1 LTKASSCDRLEA
13 YLFGEIMNRTRD
25 WIWDIETY
33 KHAFTFSIIRA
44 DGKFKKT
51 FEVSARINEVDRILN
66 CLDYLHDNEH
76 RLVGFNSCGFDYPIV
91 HKLIENRNAL
101 PKTGKALAAK
111 VFQWAKKQ
119 IDSFKNDGFGYTVKT
134 ADQYVKQVDLY
145 RIWHFNNKAK
155 ATGLKMLEFNMRLD
169 NIEDL
174 PYDIEE
180 ELTDQMLDDIKA
192 YNEHDVACTL
202 EFYNASESQIDFRD
216 NLSIKLDRDFT
227 NADDTKIGAE
237 YFQMELEK
245 AGVSLYT
252 HKDGKRVIKQTKRDK
267 IAIKDCLFNY
277 YSFQQPEF
285 QAIYDWFSKQV
296 ITETKG
302 VFSDIEEHDLG
313 DVAKYAELEIKRK
326 KFKAKPTEAEV
337 KIFLKEHPLGWIE
350 EEQLKA
356 TEYLF
361 DAEGNHIMEYPL
373 DADGSPDFTK
383 KQKKARIPKKSYWGC
398 YRIAAT
404 LNVLVNGY
412 RIDFGVGGVHASLS
426 ERIVKETKSYMV
438 RDADVSS
445 MYPNIAISNRIYPE
459 HIGEK
464 FCDIYQDMYEQRKS
478 YAKNTAENAMLKLAL
493 NGTYGKSNDK
503 FSVFYDPKFTMSIT
517 INGQLSLLMLA
528 DRLLQIEGLKLVQLN
543 TDGLTVA
550 MLRSTEDQYKDICT
564 QWQSDVKLELE
575 FVDYSK
581 MIIRDVN
588 NYIAV
593 YTNGKTKRKGA
604 YQYEGLEW
612 HKNQSA
618 LVIPM
623 AAEASMITGVD
634 VREFIKQHF
643 EAGNIFDFMLR
654 TKVPRSSKLVLE
666 FEDGRV
672 LEQQRICRYYPCVS
686 GGKLVKLMPA
696 LPDSEDRSD
705 RRLGID
711 TAWNVKTCNNMQDF
725 TGDIDFEYYV
735 QEAEKL
741 VLK

>member
-1 LTKASSCDRLEA
+1 
-13 YLFGEIMNRTRD
+13 MNRTRD

-111 VFQWAKKQ
+111 VFQWAQKQ

-361 DAEGNHIMEYPL
+361 DAEGNHVMEYPL

-404 LNVLVNGY
+404 LNVLVNGF
-412 RIDFGVGGVHASLS
+412 RLDFGVGGIHGSLS
-426 ERIVKETKSYMV
+426 NKIVKSTKSWNLIDY
-438 RDADVSS
+438 DVSS
-445 MYPNIAISNRIYPE
+445 YYPNLAISNRIYPE
-459 HIGEK
+459 HLTEK
-464 FCDIYQDMYEQRKS
+464 FCDIYKDMYDQRKS
-478 YAKNTAENAMLKLAL
+478 YPKASAENAMLKLAL

-503 FSVFYDPKFTMSIT
+503 YSVFYDPKFTMSIT
-517 INGQLSLLMLA
+517 IGGQLTLCLLIDMFYQNDIRFKMVMA
-528 DRLLQIEGLKLVQLN
+528 N
-543 TDGLTVA
+543 TDGITFCCKCEDDEKLVSVVKEWEQLT
-550 MLRSTEDQYKDICT
+550 
-564 QWQSDVKLELE
+564 KLQMER
-575 FVDYSK
+575 VDYSK

-588 NYIAV
+588 NYISV
-593 YTNGKTKRKGA
+593 YK
-604 YQYEGLEW
+604 E
-612 HKNQSA
+612 
-618 LVIPM
+618 
-623 AAEASMITGVD
+623 
-634 VREFIKQHF
+634 
-643 EAGNIFDFMLR
+643 
-654 TKVPRSSKLVLE
+654 
-666 FEDGRV
+666 
-672 LEQQRICRYYPCVS
+672 
-686 GGKLVKLMPA
+686 
-696 LPDSEDRSD
+696 
-705 RRLGID
+705 
-711 TAWNVKTCNNMQDF
+711 
-725 TGDIDFEYYV
+725 
-735 QEAEKL
+735 
-741 VLK
+741 

>member
-1 LTKASSCDRLEA
+1 MIHFEA

-111 VFQWAKKQ
+111 VFQWAQKQ

-216 NLSIKLDRDFT
+216 NLSIKLDCDFT

-361 DAEGNHIMEYPL
+361 DAEGNHVMEYPL
-373 DADGSPDFTK
+373 DVDGSPDFTK

-459 HIGEK
+459 HLGEK

>member
-1 LTKASSCDRLEA
+1 VIDLGLVYLEESMDRTK
-13 YLFGEIMNRTRD
+13 D

-44 DGKFKKT
+44 DAKFKKT
-51 FEVSARINEVDRILN
+51 FEVSSRINEVDRILA
-66 CLDYLHDNEH
+66 CLDYLHENDH
-76 RLVGFNSCGFDYPIV
+76 RLVGFNSCGFDYPII
-91 HKLIENRNAL
+91 HKLIENRDVL

-111 VFQWAKKQ
+111 VFQWAQRQ

-134 ADQYVKQVDLY
+134 ADEYIKQVDLY

-180 ELTDQMLDDIKA
+180 ELDYEKLDRIKS

-202 EFYNASESQIDFRD
+202 AFYNESENQISFRD
-216 NLSIKLDRDFT
+216 DLSKKLDKDFT

-237 YFQMELEK
+237 YFQIELEK
-245 AGVSLYT
+245 AGVDLHT
-252 HKDGKRVIKQTKRDK
+252 HKDGKKVIKQTKRDS

-277 YSFQQPEF
+277 YSFTRPEF
-285 QAIYDWFSKQV
+285 QAIYEWFGKQV

-302 VFSDIEEHDLG
+302 VFSEIEEHRLG
-313 DVAKYAELEIKRK
+313 NVAKYAQLDIKRN
-326 KFKAKPTEAEV
+326 KFKSKPDDAEL
-337 KIFLKEHPLGWIE
+337 KLFLKQYPLGWV
-350 EEQLKA
+350 EEQELKA

-361 DAEGNHIMEYPL
+361 DAQGNHVMEYPL
-373 DADGSPDFTK
+373 DEDGSPDFTK

-398 YRIAAT
+398 YRYAET
-404 LNVLVNGY
+404 LNVLVDGY

-426 ERIVKETKSYMV
+426 EKIVKETKSYML

-459 HIGEK
+459 HLGEK
-464 FCDIYQDMYEQRKS
+464 FCDIYQDMYVQRKS

-528 DRLLQIEGLKLVQLN
+528 DRLLSIESLRLVQLN

-550 MLRSTEDQYKDICT
+550 MLRESEQQYKDICD
-564 QWQSDVKLELE
+564 QWQKDVKLELE

-604 YQYEGLEW
+604 YQYEGLGW
-612 HKNQSA
+612 HQNQSA

-623 AAEASMITGVD
+623 AAEASMTTGIST
-634 VREFIKQHF
+634 RQFIEQHF
-643 EAGNIFDFMLR
+643 NAGNIFDFMLR

-672 LEQQRICRYYPCVS
+672 IQQQNICRYYPSAS
-686 GGKLVKLMPA
+686 GGKLIKLMPA
-696 LPDSEDRSD
+696 LETNEDDSD

-711 TAWNVKTCNNMQDF
+711 TSWKVKTCNNMKDF
-725 TGDIDFEYYV
+725 DSDLDFEYYV

-741 VLK
+741 VIR

>member
-1 LTKASSCDRLEA
+1 MDRTK
-13 YLFGEIMNRTRD
+13 D
-25 WIWDIETY
+25 WVWDIETY
-33 KHAFTFSIIRA
+33 KYAFTFSIVRA

-51 FEVSARINEVDRILN
+51 FEVSARMNEVDRILT

-76 RLVGFNSCGFDYPIV
+76 RLVGFNSCGFDYPII
-91 HKLIENRNAL
+91 HKLIENRDVL

-111 VFQWAKKQ
+111 VFHWAQQQ

-134 ADQYVKQVDLY
+134 EDQYVKQVDLY

-180 ELTDQMLDDIKA
+180 ELTDEMLDKIKS
-192 YNEHDVACTL
+192 YNEHDVGCTL
-202 EFYNASESQIDFRD
+202 AFYNASESQIEFRD
-216 NLSIKLDRDFT
+216 NLSTKLGRDFT

-245 AGVSLYT
+245 AGISLHT

-277 YSFQQPEF
+277 YSFRQPEF
-285 QAIYDWFSKQV
+285 QAVYDWFSKQV

-302 VFSDIEEHDLG
+302 VFSDIEEHNLG

-326 KFKAKPTEAEV
+326 KFKVKPTEAEV
-337 KIFLKEHPLGWIE
+337 KLFMKEHPLGWIE
-350 EEQLKA
+350 EEELKA

-361 DAEGNHIMEYPL
+361 DAQGNHVMEYPL

-383 KQKKARIPKKSYWGC
+383 KQKKARVPKKSYWGC

-459 HIGEK
+459 HLGEK

-550 MLRSTEDQYKDICT
+550 MLRNTEDQYKEICAK
-564 QWQSDVKLELE
+564 WQSDVKLELE

-604 YQYEGLEW
+604 YQYEGLGW
-612 HKNQSA
+612 HQNQSA

-686 GGKLVKLMPA
+686 GGKLIKLMPA
-696 LPDSEDRSD
+696 LPDSEDKSD

-725 TGDIDFEYYV
+725 AGDIDFEYYV

-741 VLK
+741 IIGGSNG

>member
-1 LTKASSCDRLEA
+1 MDRTK
-13 YLFGEIMNRTRD
+13 D
-25 WIWDIETY
+25 WVWDIETY
-33 KHAFTFSIIRA
+33 KHAFTFSIVRA

-51 FEVSARINEVDRILN
+51 FEVSARVNEVDRILT

-76 RLVGFNSCGFDYPIV
+76 RLVGFNSCGFDYPII

-111 VFQWAKKQ
+111 VFHWAQQQ

-134 ADQYVKQVDLY
+134 EDQYVKQVDLY

-155 ATGLKMLEFNMRLD
+155 STGLKMLEFNMRLD

-180 ELTDQMLDDIKA
+180 ELTDEMLDDIKA

-202 EFYNASESQIDFRD
+202 AFYNASASQIEFRD
-216 NLSIKLDRDFT
+216 NLSIKLGRDFT

-252 HKDGKRVIKQTKRDK
+252 HKDGKRLTKQTKRDK

-277 YSFQQPEF
+277 YSFTRPEF

-302 VFSDIEEHDLG
+302 VFSDIEEHNLG
-313 DVAKYAELEIKRK
+313 EVAKYAELEIKRK
-326 KFKAKPTEAEV
+326 KFKSKPTEAEV
-337 KIFLKEHPLGWIE
+337 KLFMKEHPLGWIE
-350 EEQLKA
+350 EEELKA

-361 DAEGNHIMEYPL
+361 DAEGNHVMEYPL
-373 DADGSPDFTK
+373 DADGSPDFAK
-383 KQKKARIPKKSYWGC
+383 KQKKARVAKKSYWGC

-404 LNVLVNGY
+404 LNVLINGY

-459 HIGEK
+459 HLGEK

-550 MLRSTEDQYKDICT
+550 MLRSTEEKYKEICT

-604 YQYEGLEW
+604 YQYEGLGW
-612 HKNQSA
+612 HQNQSA

-672 LEQQRICRYYPCVS
+672 KQQQNICRYYPS
-686 GGKLVKLMPA
+686 KNGGKLIKLMPA
-696 LPDSEDRSD
+696 LETSEDKSD

-711 TAWNVKTCNNMQDF
+711 TAWNVKTCNNMKDF
-725 TGDIDFEYYV
+725 DSDINFEYYV

-741 VLK
+741 VIGGING

>member
-1 LTKASSCDRLEA
+1 MDRTK
-13 YLFGEIMNRTRD
+13 D
-25 WIWDIETY
+25 WVWDIETY
-33 KHAFTFSIIRA
+33 KHAFTFSIVRA

-51 FEVSARINEVDRILN
+51 FEVSARVNEVDRILT

-76 RLVGFNSCGFDYPIV
+76 RLVGFNSCGFDYPII
-91 HKLIENRNAL
+91 HKLIDNRDAL

-111 VFQWAKKQ
+111 VFHWAQQQ

-134 ADQYVKQVDLY
+134 EDQYVKQVDLY

-180 ELTDQMLDDIKA
+180 ELTDEMLDDIKA

-202 EFYNASESQIDFRD
+202 AFYNASASQIEFRD
-216 NLSIKLDRDFT
+216 NLSIKLGRDFT

-245 AGVSLYT
+245 AGISLYT
-252 HKDGKRVIKQTKRDK
+252 HKDGKRVTKQTKRDK

-277 YSFQQPEF
+277 YSFTRPEF

-302 VFSDIEEHDLG
+302 VFSDIEEHNLG
-313 DVAKYAELEIKRK
+313 EVAKYAELEIKRK

-337 KIFLKEHPLGWIE
+337 KLFMKEHPLGWIE
-350 EEQLKA
+350 EEELKA

-361 DAEGNHIMEYPL
+361 DAGGNHVMEYPL

-383 KQKKARIPKKSYWGC
+383 KQKKARVAKKSYWGC

-459 HIGEK
+459 HLGEK

-550 MLRSTEDQYKDICT
+550 MLRSTEEKYKEICT

-604 YQYEGLEW
+604 YQYEGLDW
-612 HKNQSA
+612 HQNQSA

-686 GGKLVKLMPA
+686 GGKLIKLMPA
-696 LPDSEDRSD
+696 LETSEDKSD

-725 TGDIDFEYYV
+725 DGDIDFEYYV

-741 VLK
+741 VIGG

>member
-1 LTKASSCDRLEA
+1 
-13 YLFGEIMNRTRD
+13 MNRTRD

-91 HKLIENRNAL
+91 HKLIENRNTL

-111 VFQWAKKQ
+111 VFQWAQKQ

-361 DAEGNHIMEYPL
+361 DAEGNHVMEYPL
-373 DADGSPDFTK
+373 DVDGSPDFTK

-412 RIDFGVGGVHASLS
+412 RIDFGVGGLHASLS

-459 HIGEK
+459 HLGEK

-741 VLK
+741 IIGG